1 MTSELVPT
9 LFDYTLSDTTDP
21 SKWVSRTEA
30 EKLFSIFAA
39 HPLFKWNESHN
50 GCEAR
55 ADAVCVLLDQWQLPH
70 YEAWVFGGD
79 YLKNH
84 IGGLVQHWNYH
95 VAAVLPLKE
104 EGRLVF
110 HIIDPATAS
119 TLQTMEDWAAGV
131 TQYPHSYHFIK
142 LPHWYLF
149 HQGTIKA
156 TNWYA
161 RNRQNRKWMIQGLVG
176 INGLTNIGKAQLSF
190 CKGRLKRTKQAL
202 EKLKGQR
209 PI

>member
-1 MTSELVPT
+1 MTPELVPT

-70 YEAWVFGGD
+70 YKAWVFSGD

-104 EGRLVF
+104 DGRLVF
-110 HIIDPATAS
+110 YVVDPAEWEMEFPGER
-119 TLQTMEDWAAGV
+119 TLAPIGRVVDLA
-131 TQYPHSYHFIK
+131 
-142 LPHWYLF
+142 
-149 HQGTIKA
+149 QGTVPEDA
-156 TNWYA
+156 MVSEFLQMRA
-161 RNRQNRKWMIQGLVG
+161 PRG
-176 INGLTNIGKAQLSF
+176 
-190 CKGRLKRTKQAL
+190 
-202 EKLKGQR
+202 
-209 PI
+209 